1 MSSRSDAKR
10 RAEAGAQREWQ
21 SVGDLPGTHLFWR
34 MAGKDFYEIVSKIA
48 TLATVQL
55 KMAGV
60 SGISINSDGRRAV
73 YESRRLGP
81 WLPGPFGIYSS
92 RALVNTATGV
102 VAVQKK
108 GHHINLRA
116 KGTLT
121 LPGRGTLRFPVQGAR
136 REYAVMSAVDESGL
150 PLVKYR
156 FSDPVPTRTAWGLS
170 KLEGAEVVIAP
181 DLRTSI
187 ESMLLLIA
195 LSTEWLWSY
204 FVKTGGG

>member
-1 MSSRSDAKR
+1 MPKGGLRPGLSGNGRVSETCLGPISSGAWQARTSTRLSR
-10 RAEAGAQREWQ
+10 R
-21 SVGDLPGTHLFWR
+21 LPP
-34 MAGKDFYEIVSKIA
+34 
-48 TLATVQL
+48 LATVQL

-73 YESRRLGP
+73 YGSPVVSVRGCQVRSVSTAAG
-81 WLPGPFGIYSS
+81 
-92 RALVNTATGV
+92 RLVNTATGV